1 MTSRPRGPRPPWWP
15 EGETWPPRRR
25 GGPRFFRF
33 FILIALL
40 WFGLAAAIGTM
51 AGEAA
56 AHGSRAGFWI
66 LAAAVL
72 LLLFLAMGPWRRGF
86 WGAGRRFQRLTE
98 AARRLEQADSRRRTF
113 LADLAHELR
122 TPLAVIR
129 AQAEAIS
136 EGVYRGDAEHLAP
149 ILAATTS
156 LEGLVADLRTLAE
169 SDAGA
174 LDLSRAPVDVGELL
188 GEVEAGLRAQ
198 AEASGVALS
207 RAVPSGLPTV
217 EADAARLRRALA
229 NLVANALAHTPAG
242 GSVKLAA
249 EAAGGRVAITVTD
262 TGAGMDPELAA
273 HAFDRFVK
281 GPDSRGSGLGLAI
294 AKEIAEAHGGEIS
307 LKSSPGE
314 GTTVRVALPVKA

>member
-1 MTSRPRGPRPPWWP
+1 MSSRPRGPRPPWWP
-15 EGETWPPRRR
+15 EGEAWPPPRRR
-25 GGPRFFRF
+25 GPRFLRF
-33 FILIALL
+33 FVLFALVWL
-40 WFGLAAAIGTM
+40 GLTAAIGTM

-66 LAAAVL
+66 FAAAIF
-72 LLLFLAMGPWRRGF
+72 LLLFFAMGPGRRGF
-86 WGAGRRFQRLTE
+86 WGAGRRFRTLTE

-149 ILAATTS
+149 ILDATTS

-174 LDLSRAPVDVGELL
+174 LELARAPVDVGDLL
-188 GEVEAGLRAQ
+188 GEVEAGLRSQ
-198 AEASGVALS
+198 AEAGGVALGC
-207 RAVPSGLPTV
+207 RVAAGLPLI

-229 NLVANALAHTPAG
+229 NLVGNALAHTPAG
-242 GSVKLAA
+242 GSVELGA
-249 EAAGGRVAITVTD
+249 EAAGARVAITVTD

-307 LKSSPGE
+307 LTSSPGA
-314 GTTVRVALPVKA
+314 GTSVRLTLPVDA